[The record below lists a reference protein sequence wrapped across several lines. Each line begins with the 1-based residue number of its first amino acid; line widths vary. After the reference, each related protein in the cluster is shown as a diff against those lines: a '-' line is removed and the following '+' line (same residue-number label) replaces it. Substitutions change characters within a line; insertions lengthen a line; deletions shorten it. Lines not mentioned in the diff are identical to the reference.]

1 MGILSEKTMIR
12 FDRLQEGYLE
22 TVMGWRVKLEV
33 SQYMLTDVTYDLENQ
48 RRWFG
53 SIKDSVTCR
62 YWVISYQNI
71 PVGLINLAAIDR
83 VNLRCTAGYYIG
95 EMQYRQLGAMITPYL
110 YNYVFKEM
118 KFQKIYGEV
127 LSGNKNIL
135 KIHKMHGFR
144 EVGTWRDHVF
154 KNGVFHDV
162 VLIEL
167 LAAAWLKQK
176 RYQRYIAQF
185 A

>member
-1 MGILSEKTMIR
+1 MIR
-12 FDRLQEGYLE
+12 FTRLQEEHLE
-22 TVMGWRVKLEV
+22 TVMGWRIKPEV

-48 RRWFG
+48 RRWFD

-62 YWVISYQNI
+62 YWVISYQDTPI
-71 PVGLINLAAIDR
+71 GLISLAAIDR

-95 EMQYRQLGAMITPYL
+95 ETQYRQLGAMITPYL
-110 YNYVFKEM
+110 YNYVFQEM
-118 KFQKIYGEV
+118 KFRKIYGEV

-135 KIHKMHGFR
+135 KIHEIHGFR
-144 EVGTWRDHVF
+144 EVGTWRDHVL

-167 LAAAWLKQK
+167 LAVVWLKQK
-176 RYQRYIAQF
+176 KYGRYIAQF